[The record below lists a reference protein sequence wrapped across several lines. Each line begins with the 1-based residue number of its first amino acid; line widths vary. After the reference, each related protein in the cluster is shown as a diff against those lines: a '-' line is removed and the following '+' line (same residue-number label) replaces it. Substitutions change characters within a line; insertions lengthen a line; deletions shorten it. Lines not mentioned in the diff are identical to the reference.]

1 MISIDFGEEINMS
14 ILDKE
19 HLRANLDEV
28 IWNIEQARITVSEH
42 HIVKLVTVAK
52 YTELE
57 NISTLYELGQRAFG
71 ENQVQQLKERMEA
84 LDALP
89 LEWHMIGTLQKNKIN
104 NLIDLRPTLMQSLDS
119 VELANELNKK
129 LLLKETKMNCLLQI
143 NAANEESKS
152 GVSSEEA
159 VDLYQT
165 IKETCPQINL
175 KGVMTIGAH
184 SEETKLIQQSFETTH
199 SIYEKLEKDGAT
211 ICSMGM
217 SSDYELAIKCGSNLV
232 RIGSALFK

>member
-1 MISIDFGEEINMS
+1 MA

-52 YTELE
+52 YTEVE
-57 NISTLYELGQRAFG
+57 NIATLYELGQRAFG
-71 ENQVQQLKERMEA
+71 ENQVQQLRERVEA

-89 LEWHMIGTLQKNKIN
+89 LEWHMIGSLQKNKIN
-104 NLIDLRPTLMQSLDS
+104 NLIDLRPSLMQSLDS
-119 VELANELNKK
+119 LELATELNKK
-129 LLLKETKMNCLLQI
+129 LLVKETTMNCLLQI

-159 VDLYQT
+159 IDIYHT
-165 IKETCPQINL
+165 IKNTCPQINL

-184 SEETKLIQQSFETTH
+184 SEDTKLIQQSFETTH
-199 SIYEKLEKDGAT
+199 SIYEKLQKDGAT

-232 RIGSALFK
+232 RVGSALFK

>member
-1 MISIDFGEEINMS
+1 MV
-14 ILDKE
+14 LDKE

-71 ENQVQQLKERMEA
+71 ENQVQQLKTRMDALEA
-84 LDALP
+84 LP
-89 LEWHMIGTLQKNKIN
+89 IEWHMIGTLQKNKIN
-104 NLIDLRPTLMQSLDS
+104 NLIDTRPTLMQSLDS
-119 VELANELNKK
+119 MDLALELNKK
-129 LLLKETKMNCLLQI
+129 LLAKETKMNCLLQV
-143 NAANEESKS
+143 NAANEARKS

-159 VDLYQT
+159 FDIYQT
-165 IKETCPQINL
+165 IKESCPQINL

-184 SEETKLIQQSFETTH
+184 TTESKEIQKSFETTH
-199 SIYEKLEKDGAT
+199 SIYEKLQKEGAS

-217 SSDYELAIKCGSNLV
+217 SSDYELAIKCGSNLIRV
-232 RIGSALFK
+232 GSALFK

>member
-1 MISIDFGEEINMS
+1 MP

-57 NISTLYELGQRAFG
+57 NISTLYDLGQRAFG

-84 LDALP
+84 LEALP

-119 VELANELNKK
+119 MGLATELNKK
-129 LLLKETKMNCLLQI
+129 LLAKETKMNCLLQI

-152 GVSSEEA
+152 GVSSQQA
-159 VDLYQT
+159 VDIYQT

-199 SIYEKLEKDGAT
+199 SIYEKLGKDGAT

-232 RIGSALFK
+232 RVGSALFK

>member
-1 MISIDFGEEINMS
+1 MISIDFGEEINMA

-28 IWNIEQARITVSEH
+28 IWNIEQARIAVSEH

-84 LDALP
+84 LEALP

-119 VELANELNKK
+119 IELANELNKK
-129 LLLKETKMNCLLQI
+129 LLAKETKMNCLLQI

-159 VDLYQT
+159 ADIYQT

-184 SEETKLIQQSFETTH
+184 SEEIKLIQQSFETTH
-199 SIYEKLEKDGAT
+199 KIYEKLEKDGAT

-217 SSDYELAIKCGSNLV
+217 SNDYELAIKCGSNLV
-232 RIGSALFK
+232 RVGSALFK